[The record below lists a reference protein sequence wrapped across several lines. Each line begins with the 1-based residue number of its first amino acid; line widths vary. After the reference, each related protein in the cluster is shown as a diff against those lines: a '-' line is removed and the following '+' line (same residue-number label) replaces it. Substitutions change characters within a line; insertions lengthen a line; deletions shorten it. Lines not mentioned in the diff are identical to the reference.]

1 MFLLRIIGYKRASI
15 VLLLLTGLF
24 ANISTGWATG
34 QTGPFE
40 GQVKTTS
47 QYDQAFGNIK
57 LHGIVIG
64 EDQKKAII
72 MVGEEPMK
80 PFSIGQE
87 IIVIE
92 QKVHYKFSIFRINK
106 KQISLRAENSKIYK
120 MVI

>member
-1 MFLLRIIGYKRASI
+1 MSLLKVIRYKRVGM
-15 VLLLLTGLF
+15 VLMLLTGIL
-24 ANISTGWATG
+24 ANIGIAWAAG

-64 EDQKKAII
+64 EEQKKAII
-72 MVGEEPMK
+72 KIGDEPMK

-92 QKVHYKFSIFRINK
+92 NKVHYKFSISRINK
-106 KQISLRAENSKIYK
+106 KQISLRAANSKIYK

>member
-1 MFLLRIIGYKRASI
+1 MFLSKNIRYKRAFM
-15 VLLLLTGLF
+15 VLILLAGLL
-24 ANISTGWATG
+24 ANIGITWAVG

-40 GQVKTTS
+40 GQVKTTA

-72 MVGEEPMK
+72 KIGDEPMK

-92 QKVHYKFSIFRINK
+92 QKVHYKFSISRINK
-106 KQISLRAENSKIYK
+106 KQISMRAANSKIYK